1 MRAKPK
7 GAKSGLF
14 EKFVQMLVEQAIS
27 THEGASE
34 AKDRRRIQER
44 QEQNK
49 QREINAAR
57 PHSPDEEV
65 GDSRDMGEQK
75 IVRCMYVY
83 KVNNNIPE
91 NKQTNVSVRQI
102 KWLMR

>member
-1 MRAKPK
+1 MRDKPK

-14 EKFVQMLVEQAIS
+14 KRFEQMSVEQDTS

-34 AKDRRRIQER
+34 AKERRRVQER

-57 PHSPDEEV
+57 PRSPDEEV
-65 GDSRDMGEQK
+65 GDSRDIGEQK
-75 IVRCMYVY
+75 IVRCVCMY
-83 KVNNNIPE
+83 
-91 NKQTNVSVRQI
+91 I
-102 KWLMR
+102 K